1 MSRGQWLKRGG
12 WMELAH
18 AVARACSVVSHLAL
32 RTHRPEFSKAASGIV
47 CRERGAIHAD
57 VAVGHAERQED
68 LLACIYVERT
78 PVDSTDDLSQKEPR
92 RVWVVGRLG
101 AWVHPILNLGLTN
114 RFDDLAGKGKVEH
127 RNDVGERQGKWERVQ
142 TMGTLLGSTSVHRCI
157 FDHMETSA

>member
-18 AVARACSVVSHLAL
+18 AACSVVSHLAL

-101 AWVHPILNLGLTN
+101 AWVHPILNFGLTN
-114 RFDDLAGKGKVEH
+114 RFDDLA
-127 RNDVGERQGKWERVQ
+127 ERGRKRI
-142 TMGTLLGSTSVHRCI
+142 S
-157 FDHMETSA
+157 